1 MDERP
6 EGPERHSERDDG
18 PERPS
23 ERDDE
28 APDDDVEQDDD
39 SLEAFYGQDDI
50 FGLKLSPPDPA
61 AAPRV
66 PPKRARTATGALLT
80 GIALGLRDVFDPEKK
95 RDTIAIE
102 QEAPGEP
109 ESPQRYEVHLNRS
122 PRDAQAV
129 YRPWVEE
136 DGSRSEER
144 PPSE

>member
-6 EGPERHSERDDG
+6 SERDEG

-23 ERDDE
+23 ERNDE
-28 APDDDVEQDDD
+28 APDKVDD

-50 FGLKLSPPDPA
+50 FGLKLPPSEQA
-61 AAPRV
+61 AAQRV

-109 ESPQRYEVHLNRS
+109 EGPQRYEVHLNRS

-129 YRPWVEE
+129 YRPWVEG
-136 DGSRSEER
+136 DDATSE
-144 PPSE
+144 

>member
-1 MDERP
+1 MD
-6 EGPERHSERDDG
+6 
-18 PERPS
+18 ERPS
-23 ERDDE
+23 ERGDE
-28 APDDDVEQDDD
+28 PAGNEATDKADD

-50 FGLKLSPPDPA
+50 FGLKLPPPQPA

-109 ESPQRYEVHLNRS
+109 EEPQRYEVHLNRS
-122 PRDAQAV
+122 PRDAQAI

-136 DGSRSEER
+136 DDERSE
-144 PPSE
+144 